1 MLLRSHYTSLLLFKM
16 ATIILYIMKNK
27 LKLVT
32 LVFII
37 THCILC
43 GSLKAQQDMS
53 FSDWGKQRQKDAM
66 RKKQQEYDA
75 KFAKQKAQQGASLH
89 ERMSQLYDEDYKDM
103 MRKKQQEYDTKFAKQ
118 KAQEEQEK
126 AQKMKLREENIQ
138 AGLITGGILAIPL
151 IIVSTTL
158 IISRIKENRA

>member
-1 MLLRSHYTSLLLFKM
+1 
-16 ATIILYIMKNK
+16 MKNK

-32 LVFII
+32 LVLII
-37 THCILC
+37 THCMLC
-43 GSLKAQQDMS
+43 SSLNAQQDMS
-53 FSDWGKQRQKDAM
+53 FSDWEKQRYEDRM

-75 KFAKQKAQQGASLH
+75 
-89 ERMSQLYDEDYKDM
+89 
-103 MRKKQQEYDTKFAKQ
+103 KFAKQ

-126 AQKMKLREENIQ
+126 AQKMKLREENIR

>member
-1 MLLRSHYTSLLLFKM
+1 MLLHSHYTSLLLCKM
-16 ATIILYIMKNK
+16 ATKILYIMKNK

-32 LVFII
+32 LVLII
-37 THCILC
+37 THCMLC
-43 GSLKAQQDMS
+43 SSLNAQQGMS
-53 FSDWGKQRQKDAM
+53 FSDWEKQRYEDRM

-75 KFAKQKAQQGASLH
+75 
-89 ERMSQLYDEDYKDM
+89 
-103 MRKKQQEYDTKFAKQ
+103 KFAKQ

-126 AQKMKLREENIQ
+126 AQKMKLREENIR

>member
-1 MLLRSHYTSLLLFKM
+1 MLLHSHYTSLLLCKM
-16 ATIILYIMKNK
+16 ATKILYIMKNK

-32 LVFII
+32 LVLII
-37 THCILC
+37 THCMLC
-43 GSLKAQQDMS
+43 GSLN
-53 FSDWGKQRQKDAM
+53 
-66 RKKQQEYDA
+66 
-75 KFAKQKAQQGASLH
+75 AQQG
-89 ERMSQLYDEDYKDM
+89 MSIADLYDQQYKETY
-103 MRKKQQEYDTKFAKQ
+103 RKRQEEFNAKFAKQ

-126 AQKMKLREENIQ
+126 AQKMKLREENIR

>member
-1 MLLRSHYTSLLLFKM
+1 MLLHSHYTSLLLCKM
-16 ATIILYIMKNK
+16 ATKILYIMKNK

-32 LVFII
+32 LVLII
-37 THCILC
+37 THCMLC
-43 GSLKAQQDMS
+43 SSLNAQQDMS
-53 FSDWGKQRQKDAM
+53 FSDWEKQRYEDRM

-75 KFAKQKAQQGASLH
+75 
-89 ERMSQLYDEDYKDM
+89 
-103 MRKKQQEYDTKFAKQ
+103 KFAKQ

-126 AQKMKLREENIQ
+126 AQKMKLREENIR

>member
-1 MLLRSHYTSLLLFKM
+1 
-16 ATIILYIMKNK
+16 MKNK

-32 LVFII
+32 LVLII
-37 THCILC
+37 THCMLC
-43 GSLKAQQDMS
+43 SSLNAQQDMS
-53 FSDWGKQRQKDAM
+53 LHERMSQIAKQRQKDEF

-75 KFAKQKAQQGASLH
+75 MWAARRA
-89 ERMSQLYDEDYKDM
+89 R
-103 MRKKQQEYDTKFAKQ
+103 
-118 KAQEEQEK
+118 EEQEK